1 LNNIITQGELF
12 ISALLGKKIFDA
24 AGQKVGTVRDLAV
37 LWDGVYP
44 RVTGIKYAKG
54 SQKIIGVSEIDTL
67 DKKGLFLKNTFDKTM
82 TKDLHEDELLV
93 KKWLLDKQIVD
104 IKGSKLVRVND
115 IQLSWLKRK
124 DTFEIML
131 SAVDVGVRGLIRRI
145 LGYEP
150 RIERLPLS
158 LVGWQYL
165 EPIRARTANLKLSE
179 ATDKFSKLHPADIAE
194 IIEELDHYERPDFI
208 STLDTQTAAEAL
220 GEVDLDTQVNIIEQ
234 LDSEHASRI
243 LVEMAPDEA
252 ADLLGELGR
261 EKSDELLKLM
271 EPEEAEDVRELME
284 YPEHT
289 AGALMTP
296 EFIALDLNMTA
307 QEAID
312 KIRATAHAAE
322 MIYYLYVL
330 DESEKLLGVLSLRE
344 LIMAQPS
351 TPIRE
356 IMQERVI
363 TVLSGDDHRD
373 VLETIVKYDLIAVP
387 VADEKGRMLGII
399 TVDDVLNTIVPDRKN
414 LESFSYYMMR
424 KAFGRR

>member
-1 LNNIITQGELF
+1 VSEVKTQGELF
-12 ISALLGKKIFDA
+12 ISAFLGKKIYDA
-24 AGQKVGTVRDLAV
+24 GGQKVGTIRDLAV
-37 LWDGVYP
+37 LWDGIYP

-54 SQKIIGVSEIDTL
+54 SQKIISISEIDKL
-67 DKKGLFLKNTFDKTM
+67 DKKGLVLKNNFHKMKVVDIR
-82 TKDLHEDELLV
+82 EDELLV

-124 DTFEIML
+124 DIYEFML
-131 SAVDVGVRGLIRRI
+131 SAVDVGVRGLLRRVF
-145 LGYEP
+145 GYDP
-150 RIERLPLS
+150 KTERLPVS

-179 ATDKFSKLHPADIAE
+179 TTDKFSKLHPADIAE

-208 STLDTQTAAEAL
+208 STLDDQTAAEAL
-220 GEVDLDTQVNIIEQ
+220 GEVDLDTQVNIIERM
-234 LDSEHASRI
+234 DSERASRI

-252 ADLLGELGR
+252 ADLLGELTQ
-261 EKSDELLKLM
+261 EKSDELLNLM

-284 YPEHT
+284 YPEDT
-289 AGALMTP
+289 AGALMTT
-296 EFIALDLNMTA
+296 EFIALTINMTA

-312 KIRATAHAAE
+312 KIRETAHDAE

-330 DESEKLLGVLSLRE
+330 DGNEKLLGVLSLRE

-351 TPIRE
+351 NTIKE
-356 IMQERVI
+356 IMQERII
-363 TVLSGDDHRD
+363 TVLSSDEHRD
-373 VLETIVKYDLIAVP
+373 VLDTIVKYDLIAVP
-387 VADEKGRMLGII
+387 VVDDKSRMLGII
-399 TVDDVLNTIVPDRKN
+399 TVDDVINTVVPDRKN